1 MAKVDMHLGFTFRVG
16 PLDMNQYGRVDVNVN
31 AIDTDLDAETQMEA
45 VQGAADI
52 MWSFIKDTID
62 TKIEEVLDKKM

>member
-31 AIDTDLDAETQMEA
+31 AIDTDLDTETQMEA

-62 TKIEEVLDKKM
+62 TKLEEVLDKKM

>member
-31 AIDTDLDAETQMEA
+31 AIDTDLDTEPQMEA

-52 MWSFIKDTID
+52 LWSFIKDTID
-62 TKIEEVLDKKM
+62 TKLEEVLDKKM

>member
-1 MAKVDMHLGFTFRVG
+1 
-16 PLDMNQYGRVDVNVN
+16 MNQYGRVDVNVN

>member
-1 MAKVDMHLGFTFRVG
+1 MHLGFTFRVG

>member
-31 AIDTDLDAETQMEA
+31 AIDTDLDTETQMEA

-52 MWSFIKDTID
+52 MWSFIKDTVD
-62 TKIEEVLDKKM
+62 TKIEEVLDNKM

>member
-62 TKIEEVLDKKM
+62 IKIEEVLDKKM

>member
-31 AIDTDLDAETQMEA
+31 AIDTDLDTETQMEA
-45 VQGAADI
+45 VQR
-52 MWSFIKDTID
+52 
-62 TKIEEVLDKKM
+62 LR